1 MLEVRQYLVVAR
13 PDSEHVLEPN
23 AACTRLWTP
32 AGHIR
37 LPRSARELA
46 KHLATM
52 PSLPRTMRRGRHRD
66 AIDIL
71 QAHGILDP
79 HDLPQVIVPADPA
92 ALDGWRFT

>member
-1 MLEVRQYLVVAR
+1 
-13 PDSEHVLEPN
+13 
-23 AACTRLWTP
+23 
-32 AGHIR
+32 
-37 LPRSARELA
+37 
-46 KHLATM
+46 
-52 PSLPRTMRRGRHRD
+52 MRRGRLRE